1 MRSRLRDDELKKNP
15 RSISAQW
22 SVFLYW
28 PGRSKGAS
36 CDQNLAR
43 SVAFEERPPE
53 TTALGQGLHLD
64 FSS

>member
-1 MRSRLRDDELKKNP
+1 MV
-15 RSISAQW
+15 SIPVLAGK
-22 SVFLYW
+22 VK
-28 PGRSKGAS
+28 GGAS